1 MQTELFVYLHFL
13 CFPTLPFSL
22 RGAPLPE
29 IEMLLLVNDLA
40 LSLSLSHTH
49 TLSSTLTCDAAKTDK
64 VVHGYEAV
72 KNNAARETTRV

>member
-29 IEMLLLVNDLA
+29 IEMRLLVNDLA

-49 TLSSTLTCDAAKTDK
+49 THSRL
-64 VVHGYEAV
+64 
-72 KNNAARETTRV
+72 R